1 MNLKSQKTKFLNNL
15 KSQKMENTKIIFIRK
30 IAVLLLLTLLPTFL
44 FSQSTFDKFEDMDG
58 VTTVVVSQHAFKLMS
73 DIGKDSDTEYLNLI
87 KNITNLKM
95 FSTENKSLSSEM
107 ENAVKQYL
115 SKDNLTE
122 LMRVKDKGNNVKIY
136 VKNGSD
142 AEHVKELLMFVKS
155 NEKGKNKGV
164 IILLTG
170 NIDLKQISKLT
181 AKMNIPGGENLKK
194 IH

>member
-1 MNLKSQKTKFLNNL
+1 
-15 KSQKMENTKIIFIRK
+15 MENNKIISIRK
-30 IAVLLLLTLLPTFL
+30 IAVILFLGLMPTFL

-73 DIGKDSDTEYLNLI
+73 EIGKDSDKEYLNLI
-87 KNITNLKM
+87 KNITNLKT
-95 FSTENKSLSSEM
+95 FSTENRSISSEM
-107 ENAVKQYL
+107 ETAVKQYL

-136 VKNGSD
+136 VKNGLD

-155 NEKGKNKGV
+155 NEKNQNKGI

>member
-1 MNLKSQKTKFLNNL
+1 
-15 KSQKMENTKIIFIRK
+15 MENNKIISIRK
-30 IAVLLLLTLLPTFL
+30 TAVILFLGLMPTFL
-44 FSQSTFDKFEDMDG
+44 FSQSTFDRF
-58 VTTVVVSQHAFKLMS
+58 A
-73 DIGKDSDTEYLNLI
+73 
-87 KNITNLKM
+87 
-95 FSTENKSLSSEM
+95 
-107 ENAVKQYL
+107 AVKQYL

-155 NEKGKNKGV
+155 NEKGQNKGI